1 MSALLV
7 DTDILVDLFRR
18 SEAAGDYLDSLG
30 DWSVSVVSGMEL
42 LAGAKDK
49 SEAHEIDIM
58 LATYRTVP
66 LSEDIGRLGYNL
78 MKAPFP
84 VRRRSTA
91 NLLGDLAA
99 RSKK

>member
-1 MSALLV
+1 MPYLV

-49 SEAHEIDIM
+49 SEGREIDIM

-78 MKAPFP
+78 MKEYAKSQIGRAH
-84 VRRRSTA
+84 V
-91 NLLGDLAA
+91 
-99 RSKK
+99 